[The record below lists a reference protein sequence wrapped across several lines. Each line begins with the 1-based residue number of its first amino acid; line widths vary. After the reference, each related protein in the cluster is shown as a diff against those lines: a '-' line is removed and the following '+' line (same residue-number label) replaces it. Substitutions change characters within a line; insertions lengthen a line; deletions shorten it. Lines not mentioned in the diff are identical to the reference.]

1 MGLISLDHIA
11 GCDPRTLL
19 QPKWPNWKRHRI
31 QVPVFVGSTPILGT
45 PNTTTTKVMV
55 KDMAKKFIL
64 IDDLD
69 GESVATKTVQ
79 FEAFGRRYTI
89 DLNDEHANEL
99 NAVLSKYASVATEI
113 VAPNRIA
120 AKSIRTPAEL
130 NEIRQWARSEGHNVS
145 DKGRIPE
152 SVIRKFEHAQEKAR
166 LASQKPVESTEEAPK
181 DEETPETVETPQE
194 TTEATKPIPVAEFSA
209 ELPPVVTTNAKNT
222 GKSKAGVK

>member
-1 MGLISLDHIA
+1 M
-11 GCDPRTLL
+11 
-19 QPKWPNWKRHRI
+19 
-31 QVPVFVGSTPILGT
+31 
-45 PNTTTTKVMV
+45 KVTV